1 MQAGDSLWCEKVK
14 EGAALMGLNL
24 APDLLEGIALHVRNL
39 ILWNKKINLTAIT
52 DPLEVAEKHVLD
64 SLAVISHLPA
74 GGRVL
79 DMGSGGGFP
88 GMVIALMRSDLDVLM
103 VDSVQKKMV
112 FVQDVIRSLKI
123 TNARALHTR
132 VESLEEKDFSCVVS
146 RAFTSLERFVS
157 LGLPFLGPSGSIIAM
172 KGPDGRDETAAAAPL
187 FPELVMDCR
196 TYGLPFGG
204 GERSVVLIRRREA
217 MPSLTASVKMA

>member
-14 EGAALMGLNL
+14 EGAALMGLYP
-24 APDLLEGIALHVRNL
+24 APEVLEGLALHVRNL

-64 SLAVISHLPA
+64 SLTLTAHLPA

-88 GMVIALMRSDLDVLM
+88 GLVMALMRPDLDVLM

-112 FVQDVIRSLKI
+112 FVQDVIRSLKLA
-123 TNARALHTR
+123 NASALHTR
-132 VESLEEKDFSCVVS
+132 VESLDAGDFSCVVS

-157 LGLPFLGPSGSIIAM
+157 LSLPFLASSGSIIAM
-172 KGPDGRDETAAAAPL
+172 KGPDGRDETAAAAPM
-187 FPELVMDCR
+187 FPELAMECR

-204 GERSVVLIRRREA
+204 GERSLVLIRRREA
-217 MPSLTASVKMA
+217 MPSLTASGKMA